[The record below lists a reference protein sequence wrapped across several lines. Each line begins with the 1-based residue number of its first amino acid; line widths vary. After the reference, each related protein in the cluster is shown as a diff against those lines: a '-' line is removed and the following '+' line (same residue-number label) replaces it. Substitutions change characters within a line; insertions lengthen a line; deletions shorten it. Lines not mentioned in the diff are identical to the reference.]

1 MSKAL
6 LITGAT
12 GRQGGSVIDALLS
25 SPSASDFTI
34 LAVTRNPDSPSAKSL
49 ASRSDLVKIVKGDF
63 NDVQGMFKSA
73 KATHPQPVWGVF
85 SVQVPMGKGAT
96 PGTEEQQGKA
106 IVDEAIAQG
115 VKKFVYTSVDRHGDD
130 SYNNPTDVPHFI
142 SKHNIE
148 HHLVDKT
155 AGSSMDWTI
164 LRPVAFMDNMSPN
177 FFGKMFNTAWKVG
190 LPENCKLQFVSCHDI
205 GYFAAQAFIKPE
217 KYSKK
222 AISLAGD
229 DLTFEETNKIFQE
242 KAGHPLPT
250 TFGFMGSGL
259 LWGVKEMGIMFKFFK
274 HPGYGADIKK
284 LREEHPGLLNFG
296 DWLEK
301 KSKFQL
307 KH

>member
-1 MSKAL
+1 
-6 LITGAT
+6 
-12 GRQGGSVIDALLS
+12 
-25 SPSASDFTI
+25 
-34 LAVTRNPDSPSAKSL
+34 
-49 ASRSDLVKIVKGDF
+49 
-63 NDVQGMFKSA
+63 
-73 KATHPQPVWGVF
+73 
-85 SVQVPMGKGAT
+85 
-96 PGTEEQQGKA
+96 
-106 IVDEAIAQG
+106 
-115 VKKFVYTSVDRHGDD
+115 
-130 SYNNPTDVPHFI
+130 
-142 SKHNIE
+142 
-148 HHLVDKT
+148 
-155 AGSSMDWTI
+155 
-164 LRPVAFMDNMSPN
+164 
-177 FFGKMFNTAWKVG
+177 
-190 LPENCKLQFVSCHDI
+190 
-205 GYFAAQAFIKPE
+205 AFIKPE